1 MVEYDND
8 DKSVNRDIT
17 FGRWLSIVVC
27 SAILLGALWML
38 L

>member
-8 DKSVNRDIT
+8 DESVSRDIT

-27 SAILLGALWML
+27 SAILFGALL
-38 L
+38 RFL